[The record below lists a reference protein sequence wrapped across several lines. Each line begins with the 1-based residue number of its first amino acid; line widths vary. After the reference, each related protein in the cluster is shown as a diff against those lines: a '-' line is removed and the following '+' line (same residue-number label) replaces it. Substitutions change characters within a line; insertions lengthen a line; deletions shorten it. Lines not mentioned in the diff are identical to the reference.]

1 MAGRLPPVRRPH
13 KALIRY
19 DSGVDAGASDPAE
32 FAWLGLDMSAP
43 ENADRLRLVR
53 YLLEQGAERHELAD
67 AVSTGSLGP
76 LALDLALRAPGQAVP
91 FPQAARA
98 VGLDAEEAATLWRA
112 LGFPNPLSSSTA
124 LRPSQIETLR
134 VLAEMGRSELGNETV
149 LQLARV
155 IGRSVALMAEAIVD
169 TFRVRVEVPRQIAGD
184 AYSEVVEDYSRTAP
198 VVLSA
203 LGQAVEDI
211 LRAHVVA
218 VARSTWA
225 PDESQAIVTRERA
238 VGFADLVDY
247 TRSAQTLSA
256 AELAEAISRF
266 ESRVGEVVN
275 GGGGRVVKL
284 IGDEA
289 MFVVD
294 TGVKACELALELT
307 RVLRTDPQLPQVRI
321 GLAAGPVVAHH
332 GDYYGDVVNLAA
344 RLAKVAT
351 PGEVLISK
359 AVADDLPRD
368 IECEAAEMPP
378 LKGYDEG
385 VEVFRLLSA

>member
-1 MAGRLPPVRRPH
+1 
-13 KALIRY
+13 
-19 DSGVDAGASDPAE
+19 
-32 FAWLGLDMSAP
+32 
-43 ENADRLRLVR
+43 
-53 YLLEQGAERHELAD
+53 
-67 AVSTGSLGP
+67 
-76 LALDLALRAPGQAVP
+76 
-91 FPQAARA
+91 
-98 VGLDAEEAATLWRA
+98 
-112 LGFPNPLSSSTA
+112 
-124 LRPSQIETLR
+124 
-134 VLAEMGRSELGNETV
+134 
-149 LQLARV
+149 
-155 IGRSVALMAEAIVD
+155 
-169 TFRVRVEVPRQIAGD
+169 
-184 AYSEVVEDYSRTAP
+184 
-198 VVLSA
+198 
-203 LGQAVEDI
+203 
-211 LRAHVVA
+211 VVA

-344 RLAKVAT
+344 RLAKVAA

-359 AVADDLPRD
+359 AVADDLPGD